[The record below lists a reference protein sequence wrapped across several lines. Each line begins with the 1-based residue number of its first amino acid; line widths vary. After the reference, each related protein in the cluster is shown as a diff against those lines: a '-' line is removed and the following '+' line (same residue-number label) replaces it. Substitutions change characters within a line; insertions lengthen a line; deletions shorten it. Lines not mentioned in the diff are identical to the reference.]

1 MSESFTEKAKRAASR
16 ALDEAER
23 RYAAPG
29 DRDGGVGSDSR
40 GADGR
45 SSTDRLVQ
53 KAKEA
58 ASEVLV
64 QKAKEAASEVLDR
77 AQDRGERFADKAGR
91 ATSDVVDRTV
101 GSLDTDDEGAGVGAF
116 VRRNARRRPV
126 VTVAAAVLV
135 GVVIG
140 KTISR

>member
-1 MSESFTEKAKRAASR
+1 MSESFADKAKRAAGR

-23 RYAAPG
+23 RYAASG
-29 DRDGGVGSDSR
+29 QDDDGHSG
-40 GADGR
+40 
-45 SSTDRLVQ
+45 TDRLVQ
-53 KAKEA
+53 A
-58 ASEVLV
+58 
-64 QKAKEAASEVLDR
+64 AKEAASEVLDR
-77 AQDRGERFADKAGR
+77 VQDRGERFAEKAGR

-126 VTVAAAVLV
+126 VTVVAAMLV
-135 GVVIG
+135 GVAIG

>member
-1 MSESFTEKAKRAASR
+1 MSESFSDRAKRAASR

-23 RYAAPG
+23 RYAASG
-29 DRDGGVGSDSR
+29 D
-40 GADGR
+40 DGR
-45 SSTDRLVQ
+45 SSADDAQSSTDRLVQ

-58 ASEVLV
+58 ASEVL
-64 QKAKEAASEVLDR
+64 DR
-77 AQDRGERFADKAGR
+77 VQDRGERFAEKAGR

-101 GSLDTDDEGAGVGAF
+101 GPLGTDDEGSGVAAF

-126 VTVAAAVLV
+126 VTVVAAVLV
-135 GVVIG
+135 GVAVG

>member
-1 MSESFTEKAKRAASR
+1 MSESFSDKAKRAASR

-29 DRDGGVGSDSR
+29 AHDDSSSAGRDSDSDSHSDT
-40 GADGR
+40 DGL

-58 ASEVLV
+58 ASEVL
-64 QKAKEAASEVLDR
+64 DR
-77 AQDRGERFADKAGR
+77 VQDRGERFVDKAGK

-101 GSLDTDDEGAGVGAF
+101 GSMDTDDEGTGVAAF

-126 VTVAAAVLV
+126 VTVVAAVLV
-135 GVVIG
+135 GVAVG

>member
-1 MSESFTEKAKRAASR
+1 MSESFSEKAKRAASR

-29 DRDGGVGSDSR
+29 DRADDTGS
-40 GADGR
+40 DGR
-45 SSTDRLVQ
+45 SSADR
-53 KAKEA
+53 
-58 ASEVLV
+58 LV

-101 GSLDTDDEGAGVGAF
+101 GSLDTDDEGTGVAAF

-126 VTVAAAVLV
+126 VTVVAAVLV
-135 GVVIG
+135 GVAVG

>member
-58 ASEVLV
+58 ASEVL
-64 QKAKEAASEVLDR
+64 DR
-77 AQDRGERFADKAGR
+77 AQDRGEWFADKAGR
-91 ATSDVVDRTV
+91 ATSNVVDRTV

-126 VTVAAAVLV
+126 VTVVAAVLV
-135 GVVIG
+135 GVAIG

>member
-1 MSESFTEKAKRAASR
+1 MSESFADKAKRAAGR

-23 RYAAPG
+23 RYAASG
-29 DRDGGVGSDSR
+29 EHD
-40 GADGR
+40 DGR
-45 SSTDRLVQ
+45 SGTDRLVQ
-53 KAKEA
+53 A
-58 ASEVLV
+58 
-64 QKAKEAASEVLDR
+64 AKEAASEVLDR
-77 AQDRGERFADKAGR
+77 VQDRGERFAEKAGR

-126 VTVAAAVLV
+126 VTVVAAVLV
-135 GVVIG
+135 GVAIG

>member
-1 MSESFTEKAKRAASR
+1 MSESFSEKAKRAASR

-23 RYAAPG
+23 RYAVSG
-29 DRDGGVGSDSR
+29 DRAEAGHGSTGGSAG
-40 GADGR
+40 

-58 ASEVLV
+58 ASEVL
-64 QKAKEAASEVLDR
+64 DR
-77 AQDRGERFADKAGR
+77 VQDRGERFAEKAGR
-91 ATSDVVDRTV
+91 ATSEAVDRTM
-101 GSLDTDDEGAGVGAF
+101 GSLDTDDEGSGVAAF

-126 VTVAAAVLV
+126 VTVVAAVLV
-135 GVVIG
+135 GVALG

>member
-29 DRDGGVGSDSR
+29 DRDGGVDSDGRS
-40 GADGR
+40 ADGR

-58 ASEVLV
+58 ASEVL
-64 QKAKEAASEVLDR
+64 DR
-77 AQDRGERFADKAGR
+77 VQDRGERFADKAGR

-126 VTVAAAVLV
+126 VTVVAAVLV
-135 GVVIG
+135 GVAIG

>member
-1 MSESFTEKAKRAASR
+1 MSESFSDKAKRAASR

-23 RYAAPG
+23 RYAALG
-29 DRDGGVGSDSR
+29 GRDG
-40 GADGR
+40 DG
-45 SSTDRLVQ
+45 STDGSSSSSADRL
-53 KAKEA
+53 
-58 ASEVLV
+58 SGTDRLV

-101 GSLDTDDEGAGVGAF
+101 GSLDTDDEGAGIGAF

-126 VTVAAAVLV
+126 VTVVAAVLV
-135 GVVIG
+135 GVAVG

>member
-1 MSESFTEKAKRAASR
+1 MSESFSDKAKRAASR

-29 DRDGGVGSDSR
+29 GRDGGGS
-40 GADGR
+40 ADGN
-45 SSTDRLVQ
+45 SGSTDRL
-53 KAKEA
+53 
-58 ASEVLV
+58 SGTDRLV

-101 GSLDTDDEGAGVGAF
+101 GSLDTDDEGTGVAAF

-126 VTVAAAVLV
+126 VTVVAAVLV
-135 GVVIG
+135 GVAVG

>member
-1 MSESFTEKAKRAASR
+1 MSESFSEKAKRAASR

-29 DRDGGVGSDSR
+29 DRSDGTGS
-40 GADGR
+40 DGR
-45 SSTDRLVQ
+45 SSADR
-53 KAKEA
+53 
-58 ASEVLV
+58 LV

-101 GSLDTDDEGAGVGAF
+101 GSLDTDDEGTGVAAF

-126 VTVAAAVLV
+126 VTVVAAVLV
-135 GVVIG
+135 GVAVG

>member
-1 MSESFTEKAKRAASR
+1 MSESFSDKAKRAASR

-23 RYAAPG
+23 RYTAPG
-29 DRDGGVGSDSR
+29 DRDGDGDIDR
-40 GADGR
+40 GGAGR
-45 SSTDRLVQ
+45 SSTDRL
-53 KAKEA
+53 
-58 ASEVLV
+58 L

-101 GSLDTDDEGAGVGAF
+101 GSLDQDDEGAGIAAF

-126 VTVAAAVLV
+126 VTVVAAVLV
-135 GVVIG
+135 GVAVG

>member
-1 MSESFTEKAKRAASR
+1 MSESFSDKAKRAASR

-29 DRDGGVGSDSR
+29 GRDGDGST
-40 GADGR
+40 DGR
-45 SSTDRLVQ
+45 SSSADRLSGTDR
-53 KAKEA
+53 
-58 ASEVLV
+58 LV

-126 VTVAAAVLV
+126 VTVVAAVLV
-135 GVVIG
+135 GVAIG

>member
-1 MSESFTEKAKRAASR
+1 MSESFSDKAKRAASR

-29 DRDGGVGSDSR
+29 DRDGGSSAGRDS
-40 GADGR
+40 DGR
-45 SSTDRLVQ
+45 GGTGGLSSTDR
-53 KAKEA
+53 
-58 ASEVLV
+58 LV

-101 GSLDTDDEGAGVGAF
+101 GSLDTDDEGTGVAAF

-126 VTVAAAVLV
+126 VTVVAAVLV
-135 GVVIG
+135 GVAVG

>member
-1 MSESFTEKAKRAASR
+1 MSESFSDKAKRAASR

-23 RYAAPG
+23 RYTAPAEH
-29 DRDGGVGSDSR
+29 D
-40 GADGR
+40 DGR
-45 SSTDRLVQ
+45 SSTDRL
-53 KAKEA
+53 
-58 ASEVLV
+58 L

-101 GSLDTDDEGAGVGAF
+101 GSLDQDDEGAGVAAF

-126 VTVAAAVLV
+126 VTVVAAVLV
-135 GVVIG
+135 GVAVG

>member
-1 MSESFTEKAKRAASR
+1 MSESFSDKAKRAASR

-23 RYAAPG
+23 RYAASG
-29 DRDGGVGSDSR
+29 DRDGDGST
-40 GADGR
+40 DGG
-45 SSTDRLVQ
+45 SGSTDRP
-53 KAKEA
+53 
-58 ASEVLV
+58 SGTDRLV

-101 GSLDTDDEGAGVGAF
+101 GSLDTDDEGAGVAAF

-126 VTVAAAVLV
+126 VTVVAAVLV
-135 GVVIG
+135 GVAVG

>member
-1 MSESFTEKAKRAASR
+1 MSESFSEKAKRAASR

-23 RYAAPG
+23 RYAASGG
-29 DRDGGVGSDSR
+29 DDDRGSSVDEGHST
-40 GADGR
+40 
-45 SSTDRLVQ
+45 TDRLVQ

-58 ASEVLV
+58 ASEVL
-64 QKAKEAASEVLDR
+64 DR
-77 AQDRGERFADKAGR
+77 VQDRGERFAEKAGR

-101 GSLDTDDEGAGVGAF
+101 GPLDADDEGAGVAAF

-126 VTVAAAVLV
+126 VTVVAAVLV
-135 GVVIG
+135 GVAVG

>member
-1 MSESFTEKAKRAASR
+1 MSESFSDKAKRAASR

-29 DRDGGVGSDSR
+29 AHDDSSSTGRDS
-40 GADGR
+40 DGR
-45 SSTDRLVQ
+45 SSTDGLSSTDRL
-53 KAKEA
+53 
-58 ASEVLV
+58 L

-101 GSLDTDDEGAGVGAF
+101 GSLDTDDEGTGVAAF

-126 VTVAAAVLV
+126 VTVVAAVLV
-135 GVVIG
+135 GVAVG

>member
-1 MSESFTEKAKRAASR
+1 MSESFSDKAKRAASR

-29 DRDGGVGSDSR
+29 DRDGSSSAGRDGDGHSDT
-40 GADGR
+40 GGL
-45 SSTDRLVQ
+45 SSTDR
-53 KAKEA
+53 
-58 ASEVLV
+58 LV

-101 GSLDTDDEGAGVGAF
+101 GSLDTDDEGTGVAAF

-126 VTVAAAVLV
+126 VTVVAAVLV
-135 GVVIG
+135 GVAVG
-140 KTISR
+140 KTLSR

>member
-1 MSESFTEKAKRAASR
+1 MSESFSEKAKRAASR

-23 RYAAPG
+23 RYAASG
-29 DRDGGVGSDSR
+29 DRAEAGHGSTSGSTGGSAG
-40 GADGR
+40 

-58 ASEVLV
+58 ASEVL
-64 QKAKEAASEVLDR
+64 DR
-77 AQDRGERFADKAGR
+77 VQDRGERFAEKAGR

-101 GSLDTDDEGAGVGAF
+101 GSLDADDEGSGVAAF

-126 VTVAAAVLV
+126 VTVVAAVLV
-135 GVVIG
+135 GVAVG

>member
-1 MSESFTEKAKRAASR
+1 MSESFSDKANRAASR

-29 DRDGGVGSDSR
+29 AHDDSSSAGRDS
-40 GADGR
+40 DGR
-45 SSTDRLVQ
+45 SSTDGLSSTDRL
-53 KAKEA
+53 
-58 ASEVLV
+58 L

-101 GSLDTDDEGAGVGAF
+101 GSLDTDDEGTGVAAF

-126 VTVAAAVLV
+126 VTVVAAVLV
-135 GVVIG
+135 GVAVG

>member
-1 MSESFTEKAKRAASR
+1 MSESFSDKAKRAASR

-23 RYAAPG
+23 RYTAPG
-29 DRDGGVGSDSR
+29 DRDGDGIDR

-45 SSTDRLVQ
+45 SSTDRL
-53 KAKEA
+53 
-58 ASEVLV
+58 L

-101 GSLDTDDEGAGVGAF
+101 GSLDQDDEGAGVAAF

-126 VTVAAAVLV
+126 VTVVAAVLV
-135 GVVIG
+135 GVAVG

>member
-1 MSESFTEKAKRAASR
+1 MSESFSDKAKRAASR

-29 DRDGGVGSDSR
+29 GRDGGSAGPDS
-40 GADGR
+40 DGR
-45 SSTDRLVQ
+45 GGTGGLSSTDR
-53 KAKEA
+53 
-58 ASEVLV
+58 LV

-101 GSLDTDDEGAGVGAF
+101 GSLDTDDEGTGVAAF

-126 VTVAAAVLV
+126 VTVVAAVLV
-135 GVVIG
+135 GVAVG